1 MVVVGFLAGI
11 MRRFS
16 KELAAS
22 AAAGVED
29 SGDLSA
35 SDAAQ
40 EGEGNEA
47 AAVGET
53 HESRRERKRKEQME
67 IQAILEEEGVLDEL
81 EGKQVGVTIQAVNMS
96 LDCDCS
102 ATGGWAGETDWKSH
116 HWRHTSLCRACVRA
130 IHFHAEPEVSRETDP
145 GTAKKGKTAKHAV
158 DVFVSSKECSPQEKA
173 LIKGLT
179 DPEMVAIMIGDVK
192 LSVPGLF
199 STLKNKKNEKK
210 NSKKT
215 KNAS

>member
-1 MVVVGFLAGI
+1 MMADIYTCHIRGCGWSQGTGPLHRGWEAGQDREQEWLVDYNSVAIGGIHVEADIMVVVGFLAGI

-102 ATGGWAGETDWKSH
+102 ATGG
-116 HWRHTSLCRACVRA
+116 
-130 IHFHAEPEVSRETDP
+130 
-145 GTAKKGKTAKHAV
+145 
-158 DVFVSSKECSPQEKA
+158 
-173 LIKGLT
+173 
-179 DPEMVAIMIGDVK
+179 
-192 LSVPGLF
+192 
-199 STLKNKKNEKK
+199 
-210 NSKKT
+210 
-215 KNAS
+215 

>member
-81 EGKQVGVTIQAVNMS
+81 EGKQVGVTIQTVNMS

-102 ATGGWAGETDWKSH
+102 ATGG
-116 HWRHTSLCRACVRA
+116 
-130 IHFHAEPEVSRETDP
+130 
-145 GTAKKGKTAKHAV
+145 
-158 DVFVSSKECSPQEKA
+158 
-173 LIKGLT
+173 
-179 DPEMVAIMIGDVK
+179 
-192 LSVPGLF
+192 
-199 STLKNKKNEKK
+199 
-210 NSKKT
+210 
-215 KNAS
+215 